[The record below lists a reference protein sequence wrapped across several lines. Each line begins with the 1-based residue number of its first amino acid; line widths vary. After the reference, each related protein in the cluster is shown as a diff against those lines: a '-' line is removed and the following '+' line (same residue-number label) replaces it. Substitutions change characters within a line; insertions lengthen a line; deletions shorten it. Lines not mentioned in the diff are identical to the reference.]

1 MLIAAAAGAGVAT
14 ATASGGRP
22 TSTYPA
28 PLRSRGALP
37 ACPNPAGLQPFNR
50 NADSDAVASADRYL
64 EGSEAA
70 DLHDS
75 DPAWWP
81 QVRAMWRRRGKP
93 QPGLRGEVVDKSE
106 PLQAALYSVLVR
118 SSCGGS
124 LVAKSLL
131 VIVGPRHQRCAACRS
146 NLFFLDRRG
155 HALLYYTY

>member
-1 MLIAAAAGAGVAT
+1 VLIAAAPGASVAT
-14 ATASGGRP
+14 ATASGGLP
-22 TSTYPA
+22 PSIYPP

-50 NADSDAVASADRYL
+50 NVTSAAVASANRYL
-64 EGSEAA
+64 QVSEAV
-70 DLHDS
+70 DLHNS

-81 QVRAMWRRRGKP
+81 QVRAMWRRRGQP

-106 PLQAALYSVLVR
+106 PLRAALYSVLVR

-131 VIVGPRHQRCAACRS
+131 VMVGPRHQRCAACRS